1 MADVEPPPADQ
12 GANEAPQ
19 GLPIITQG
27 KIVSSY
33 LELTYFQA
41 FGNTSAFFAA
51 YGWYMVAGFVVFS

>member
-27 KIVSSY
+27 KKLAIH
-33 LELTYFQA
+33 L
-41 FGNTSAFFAA
+41 
-51 YGWYMVAGFVVFS
+51 